1 MVTVVTHEVAME
13 SQKAVKDQKQMLV
26 VTVVVMVQVVQV
38 ILTQIVLLTF

>member
-1 MVTVVTHEVAME
+1 ME